1 MGEQDVIS
9 IPFNEL
15 DKYEFLMK
23 FHSEKYN
30 NNKKFKLKATS
41 WNGVNLTWI

>member
-1 MGEQDVIS
+1 MGEDDMIS

-23 FHSEKYN
+23 FYGEVTHTKN
-30 NNKKFKLKATS
+30 FRLKATS
-41 WNGVNLTWI
+41 WNDVELTWV